1 MPHFNPPQNPKEA
14 DRIASIL
21 QMKDLRLSHVYAH
34 TPQVRGGGFFCL
46 HVSPNSAPAPDSERT
61 EAAQTGTLQHLR
73 QFPSERNK
81 SQASGPHSVMGF
93 VRSVLTINN
102 SELIF

>member
-14 DRIASIL
+14 DRIAFIL

-34 TPQVRGGGFFCL
+34 TPQVRGGGLFCL
-46 HVSPNSAPAPDSERT
+46 HVSPNSAPAPGSERT

-73 QFPSERNK
+73 QFPLREKRVPIIRATQCN
-81 SQASGPHSVMGF
+81 GF
-93 VRSVLTINN
+93 CKICSYHKQ
-102 SELIF
+102 F